1 MTRLS
6 KTSSRTFTLHSTVSL
21 TELQQASADESTLSK
36 LVTFIRQ
43 SWPKRNCPRG
53 AVLLERHL
61 CLARAQHCGP
71 KFSLCVCACYGE
83 HLGIGKTL
91 VWWPGIDRDIEALV
105 RDWSGTASP
114 ALLARKQGPRPFP
127 PAATGLPVLPLG
139 TSSARHLWGIPCRT
153 AS

>member
-1 MTRLS
+1 MDMTRLS

-105 RDWSGTASP
+105 RDCPS
-114 ALLARKQGPRPFP
+114 ALLAGKQGPQSP
-127 PAATGLPVLPLG
+127 LPHPDPGNICSLQYPT
-139 TSSARHLWGIPCRT
+139 TSTPSGRR
-153 AS
+153 